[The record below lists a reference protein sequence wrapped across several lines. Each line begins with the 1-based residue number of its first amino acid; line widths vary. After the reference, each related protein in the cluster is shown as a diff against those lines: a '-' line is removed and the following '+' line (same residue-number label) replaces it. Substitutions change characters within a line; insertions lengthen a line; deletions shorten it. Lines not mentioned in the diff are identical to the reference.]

1 LVKLRLRRAGRKK
14 RPFYRI
20 VAADSRAP
28 RDGRFIE
35 LVGTYD
41 PLPEVAE
48 VDFKEERIIH
58 WLQNGAQ
65 PTATV
70 KNLLQNK
77 GIWLKWTLIKKGAD
91 DAKIAEELAKWET
104 VQEEKLKRLALKR
117 EEAKSKKAKAK
128 TEETAAEENEAPAEE
143 ASAPEKTEV
152 APAEEA
158 AAQAPEVAET
168 AAEEQAEEKAPAEG
182 EAEEKN

>member
-1 LVKLRLRRAGRKK
+1 MVKLRLRRAGRKK

-35 LVGTYD
+35 LLGTYD
-41 PLPEVAE
+41 PLPETAE
-48 VDFKEERIIH
+48 VDFKEERVIH

-65 PTATV
+65 PSATV

-77 GIWLKWTLIKKGAD
+77 GIWLKWTLIKNGAD
-91 DAKIAEELAKWET
+91 DAKIAEELAKWEAL
-104 VQEEKLKRLALKR
+104 QEEKMKRLAQKR

-128 TEETAAEENEAPAEE
+128 AEEAAEEETEAAAEETAAPAAEEAEAAPAEPAE
-143 ASAPEKTEV
+143 ET
-152 APAEEA
+152 APAESE
-158 AAQAPEVAET
+158 
-168 AAEEQAEEKAPAEG
+168 EEKS
-182 EAEEKN
+182 